1 MKLITYA
8 LKARVTV
15 VMMVVGM
22 VFLGTIAALRLPQ
35 ALFPPVTYPQMT
47 IVTRFPG
54 AGPAEIENLISRPI
68 EEVVGQAPGV
78 RRVESISRENQSLV
92 SVFFDWAESIDFAAL
107 AVREKLDLIVD
118 AFPDDVEKPVA
129 LKVDPF
135 ARPVLLLSLTPVES
149 KKDTALQ
156 EVKQVADGFLR
167 DHLEKVE
174 GVAAVSVSGGL
185 DREIQV
191 LVDPARLK
199 AFGATLRDVV
209 NTLANSNVV
218 YPAGS
223 IKKGLYEYSIRT
235 VSEFRSVD
243 EIRYA
248 VVKMHKERPQE
259 AQPESPYEQRAET
272 QRETLESVR
281 EKSAR
286 HSGTERL
293 VLLKDVAEVRDTFH
307 EKDSFSRFGA
317 DENVSVSIQKQAL
330 ANTIGLSRRLK
341 KALLNLEADLRNRN
355 VRCEIVYDQAV
366 FIQNSLRGVRAAALQ
381 GGLLAFLVLFA
392 FLRSAYCALIVT
404 LAIPVTIFGVCF
416 LMLTQGI
423 SLNVMSLGGLA
434 LGVGMMVDNGVV
446 VVENIVR
453 LREEGMS
460 AKEAVE
466 HGTQEVA
473 WPLFSN
479 TLTAIVVFLPLVLLV
494 PGVGGQLFRDLSWT
508 VIFSQ
513 LLSWGVSLTFTPIL
527 AERIRVKR
535 RTPEEETLRK
545 GSLSARIE
553 AFVLAMDRARR
564 VRWAAA
570 ILAGALASFLLG
582 LWLLGRLDREVLPQ
596 VDQGQFLVQVELPPG
611 TSIEKTETVTRRL
624 VDVIS
629 QDPDVATLAATGGSS
644 AASAEAAQAAQTMSS
659 SQAQILVDLK
669 RKRRAGSQDI
679 LERLRSKIGA
689 LDLMGAKLEYQTQG
703 GEFGFLAESG
713 GAVSVE
719 IKGYD
724 FDVLKELVTTVSG
737 VFRAFPEV
745 HGIYHDLGEPADE
758 WKVEVNREKAALY
771 GLDVE
776 SIAETAKTALQ
787 GVTATQYKEQ
797 PYEYDVVVKVQESS
811 RQRLENVGDML
822 LFSDKAEQPIALSEV
837 AAIER
842 SQSPVEIRRRDLER
856 TVTVRAQAAK
866 GVNRERLRKALLEKI
881 KGLEVPQGYRVRAG
895 REVAEQKAAIR
906 GMVFSIFLAV
916 AFVYMIMA
924 AQFQSFVQPF
934 VILFT
939 VPLSIA
945 GVAVALLLTGNSLN
959 VVSLLGIV
967 LLGGIV
973 VNNGIVLIDYTNRL
987 REQGSQPLA
996 AALRASLIRTRP
1008 ILMSAV
1014 TSMIGSIPLAM
1025 GIGEGTAIQ
1034 SPMAIAT
1041 IGGLFTSTLLSVVVI
1056 PIIYV
1061 LFSRRPA

>member
-1 MKLITYA
+1 MKLVTYA

-15 VMMVVGM
+15 VMMVVAM
-22 VFLGTIAALRLPQ
+22 VLLGTLAAFRLPQ

-54 AGPAEIENLISRPI
+54 AGPAEVENLISRPI
-68 EEVVGQAPGV
+68 EEVVGQASGV
-78 RRVESISRENQSLV
+78 RRVESVSREGQSLV

-107 AVREKLDLIVD
+107 AVREKLDLIID

-135 ARPVLLLSLTPVES
+135 ARPVLLLSLTPVEA
-149 KKDTALQ
+149 KKQNPLQ

-167 DHLEKVE
+167 DHLEKVD

-199 AFGATLRDVV
+199 ASGTTLTDVV
-209 NTLANSNVV
+209 DTLEKSNVV

-223 IKKGLYEYSIRT
+223 IKKGLYEYAIRT
-235 VSEFRSVD
+235 VSEFRTP
-243 EIRYA
+243 EEMKFA
-248 VVKMHKERPQE
+248 VVKTHRDSAQE
-259 AQPESPYEQRAET
+259 APPESPFEQRAET
-272 QRETLESVR
+272 RRETLESVR
-281 EKSAR
+281 EKEGRRTGS
-286 HSGTERL
+286 ERL

-307 EKDSFSRFGA
+307 EKSSFSRFG
-317 DENVSVSIQKQAL
+317 DHETVSVSIQKQAL
-330 ANTIGLSRRLK
+330 ANTIDLSRRLQK
-341 KALLNLEADLRNRN
+341 TLLSIEPDLANRN
-355 VRCEIVYDQAV
+355 VRVEIAYDQAE
-366 FIQNSLRGVRAAALQ
+366 FIRSALRGVRDAALQ

-392 FLRSAYCALIVT
+392 FLKSAYSALIVT
-404 LAIPVTIFGVCF
+404 VAIPVTILGSCF
-416 LMLTQGI
+416 LMMAKGI

-453 LREEGMS
+453 LREEGLG

-466 HGTQEVA
+466 QGTQEVV

-513 LLSWGVSLTFTPIL
+513 LLSWLVSLTFTPIL
-527 AERIRVKR
+527 AERIRLKR
-535 RTPEEETLRK
+535 GASGEETVRH
-545 GSLSARIE
+545 GSRGARIE
-553 AFVLAMDRARR
+553 AYVMSLPRPSRIRLTAL
-564 VRWAAA
+564 

-596 VDQGQFLVQVELPPG
+596 VDQGQFMVHVELPPG
-611 TSIEKTETVTRRL
+611 SPIERTEEVTRVL
-624 VDVIS
+624 TGVIS
-629 QDPDVATLAATGGSS
+629 QDPDVEAFAATGGSS
-644 AASAEAAQAAQTMSS
+644 EVSAEASQAAQTLRA
-659 SQAQILVDLK
+659 SQAQVLVTLK
-669 RKRRAGSQDI
+669 RKRKSSSRDVLA
-679 LERLRSKIGA
+679 RLRAKIRGVDLLGA
-689 LDLMGAKLEYQTQG
+689 ELAYHLQG
-703 GEFGFLAESG
+703 GEFGFLADTG
-713 GAVSVE
+713 GGVSAEV
-719 IKGYD
+719 KGYD
-724 FDVLKELVTTVSG
+724 FADLRKLAEEVIG
-737 VFRAFPEV
+737 VYRSFPEIY
-745 HGIYHDLGEPADE
+745 GIHHDLGEPADE
-758 WKVEVNREKAALY
+758 WKVDVNRKKAALY
-771 GLDVE
+771 GLAVEDV
-776 SIAETAKTALQ
+776 AATAKTALE

-797 PYEYDVVVKVQESS
+797 PNEYDVVVKLEEAA
-811 RQRLENVGDML
+811 RARLEHVGDIL
-822 LFSDKAEQPIALSEV
+822 LFSETTDQPIALREL
-837 AAIER
+837 ATIER

-856 TVTVRAQAAK
+856 TVTVRGETVK
-866 GVNRERLRKALLEKI
+866 GTNRERLRKALAAKI
-881 KGLEVPQGYRVRAG
+881 DRLEVPQGYRVRAG

-906 GMVFSIFLAV
+906 GMVLAIFLAV

-939 VPLSIA
+939 VPLSIV
-945 GVAVALLLTGNSLN
+945 GVAVALALTANSLN
-959 VVSLLGIV
+959 IVSLLGVV

-987 REQGSQPLA
+987 REQGSPALA
-996 AALRASLIRTRP
+996 AAVRASVIRTRP
-1008 ILMSAV
+1008 ILMSAI
-1014 TSMIGSIPLAM
+1014 TSMIGSIPLAL

-1041 IGGLFTSTLLSVVVI
+1041 IGGLFTSTVLSVVVI
-1056 PIIYV
+1056 PTVYV
-1061 LFSRRPA
+1061 ILARRTS